1 MVGVGLLYLGLEKKK
16 IFSLFIAPKEE
27 TGIFVDI
34 VYCYESERNT
44 GQIAVLFSCIW
55 IGGLILFYNFTFQNL
70 VSFFPLELDA

>member
-55 IGGLILFYNFTFQNL
+55 IGGLILFYNSPSKTWCPF
-70 VSFFPLELDA
+70 SP